1 MVLLLVS
8 PEVILEAALPTHQL
22 GLGGLQ
28 WPLCL
33 VWALVPVDRTPRMPG
48 PVFVGL
54 FGPQHLLHG
63 RASLGQNKWEFVQ
76 GAPTRALAPLQV
88 LC

>member
-1 MVLLLVS
+1 MCHLTTVFNSVSLL
-8 PEVILEAALPTHQL
+8 PKDA
-22 GLGGLQ
+22 
-28 WPLCL
+28 
-33 VWALVPVDRTPRMPG
+33 G

-76 GAPTRALAPLQV
+76 GAPTRALAPPQV